1 MTDEVNMLAIDNQK
15 FSVFFS
21 VLRVRAVLFY
31 GINKFFSTLAIPHFR
46 I

>member
-1 MTDEVNMLAIDNQK
+1 MTDEVNMLVIDNQK

-31 GINKFFSTLAIPHFR
+31 DINEFVAH
-46 I
+46 